1 MLIGYNTNVTYRGQT
16 YHVQT
21 EDSGSHNP
29 FIITL
34 LYLKGAILRSKKT
47 GYAHLLEASDFEE
60 RLRTLMKEQHKEMIR
75 DLFAGRTTAAPEEMR
90 PSESQEEQ
98 PVKGVQGGEGSKADD
113 ESEDSTNCKA
123 RDRCSND
130 HAATAD
136 EKKTEHE
143 KPIPDRSKSLD
154 EILLDYLSRRRQG

>member
-47 GYAHLLEASDFEE
+47 SYAHLLGISDFEE
-60 RLRTLMKEQHKEMIR
+60 QLRTLMKEQHKEMIR
-75 DLFAGRTTAAPEEMR
+75 DLFAGKTAAAPEEVR
-90 PSESQEEQ
+90 PSESQEDQ
-98 PVKGVQGGEGSKADD
+98 PARSVQGGEGSKAG
-113 ESEDSTNCKA
+113 SEKEVSNSEA
-123 RDRCSND
+123 RDGCSNEYP
-130 HAATAD
+130 ATAD
-136 EKKTEHE
+136 ERRTGDEN
-143 KPIPDRSKSLD
+143 PIPDRSKSLD